1 MSKHQRQSGWLNA
14 YDVASPL
21 SQAAEKRTRRSQRQH
36 ADLRAIVDARLR
48 ELGLWDAASSAGGEA
63 CARAHK
69 AACIR
74 SFSDAF

>member
-1 MSKHQRQSGWLNA
+1 MSAFDGEMAGMGCAQIL
-14 YDVASPL
+14 L
-21 SQAAEKRTRRSQRQH
+21 ELAERQH
-36 ADLRAIVDARLR
+36 AAVRAIVDARLR

-63 CARAHK
+63 FARAHK